1 MNHNNNNNNNE
12 RGYNMAT
19 NNHKNNNEGG
29 VFTLAE
35 LAVRRGGGA
44 GGRYNSKT
52 RRLTLAKTVLASTG
66 DNREV
71 YVVFGRGRSA
81 IVSDAAIA
89 NGVTRRVHSVQ
100 CFVTVPAIVA
110 KAWGDSGDVAIEY
123 RLATAKK

>member
-1 MNHNNNNNNNE
+1 
-12 RGYNMAT
+12 MAT

-35 LAVRRGGGA
+35 LAVRRGGGN
-44 GGRYNSKT
+44 GGHYNSKT
-52 RRLTLAKTVLASTG
+52 RRLTLAKSVLAAVG
-66 DNREV
+66 DEREV
-71 YVVFGRGRSA
+71 YVVFGRNRSA
-81 IVSDAAIA
+81 TVSATAID

-123 RLATAKK
+123 RLATATK

>member
-1 MNHNNNNNNNE
+1 
-12 RGYNMAT
+12 MAT
-19 NNHKNNNEGG
+19 NNQKNNNEGG

-35 LAVRRGGGA
+35 LAARRGGGA
-44 GGRYNSKT
+44 GGRYNAKT
-52 RRLTLAKTVLASTG
+52 RRLTLAKTVLAAVG

-71 YVVFGRGRSA
+71 YVVFGRGRNA

-110 KAWGDSGDVAIEY
+110 KTWGDTGDVAIEY

>member
-1 MNHNNNNNNNE
+1 
-12 RGYNMAT
+12 MAT
-19 NNHKNNNEGG
+19 NKNNND

-44 GGRYNSKT
+44 GGRYNAKT
-52 RRLTLAKTVLASTG
+52 RRLTLAKSVLAGLG

-71 YVVFGRGRSA
+71 YVVFSRGRSVV
-81 IVSDAAIA
+81 VSDAAIA

-110 KAWGDSGDVAIEY
+110 KAWGDSGEIAIEY